1 MGELLAEKARVA
13 EEEAALLG
21 KKASDAEEEI
31 KRLRMNVSK
40 VCMHMLHTYFF
51 ISVNFC
57 FSIVFGYGNVC

>member
-31 KRLRMNVSK
+31 KRLRMSVSK
-40 VCMHMLHTYFF
+40 VCICCSWFF
-51 ISVNFC
+51 VLVHF
-57 FSIVFGYGNVC
+57 

>member
-40 VCMHMLHTYFF
+40 VCMHMLYLIFF
-51 ISVNFC
+51 PVNFC
-57 FSIVFGYGNVC
+57 FSIVFGYGKVD